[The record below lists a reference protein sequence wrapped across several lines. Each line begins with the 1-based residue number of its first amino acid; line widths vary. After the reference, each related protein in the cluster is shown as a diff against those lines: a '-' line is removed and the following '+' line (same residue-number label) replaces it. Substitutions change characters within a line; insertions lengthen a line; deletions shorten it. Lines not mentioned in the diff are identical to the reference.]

1 MRICSLLPSA
11 TEIVYALGLGDALV
25 GRSHACDYP
34 EAAAALPVVSRS
46 IRSVSHLSSA
56 EIDAA
61 IQQARASGNPLY
73 WIDAELLRELRPE
86 LILTQELCEVCAI
99 AGGSVFE
106 TAAQCL
112 DYQPQILTIRPNTL
126 GDILDNIE
134 NIAAA
139 AGAPERGATL
149 RQSLTARAGR
159 VAGGL
164 AELGA
169 NAAGDSNAARPANAI
184 GNSNAA
190 PPADA
195 IGNSNAPAG
204 AVPRRRVL
212 CLDWL
217 EPLRNTGQWIP
228 ELVELAGGAE
238 GLALAGG
245 RSRELAWPEITA
257 YAPEFLMI
265 MACAFDPERSRA
277 ETLSRLPHLPGWA
290 ELPAVQQGQVFIFD
304 GRIPSRHGP
313 RVVDVLEGLAEALY
327 PQQFR
332 HLAPPGVFAQLR
344 ITN

>member
-11 TEIVYALGLGDALV
+11 TEIVYALGLGAALV

-34 EAAAALPVVSRS
+34 EEATQLPVVSRS
-46 IRSVSHLSSA
+46 IRSVSHLGSG

-61 IQQARASGNPLY
+61 IQQARANGNPLY
-73 WIDAELLRELRPE
+73 WIDADLLRELRPD

-112 DYQPQILTIRPNTL
+112 DYQPHILTIRPNTL

-134 NIAAA
+134 NIANA
-139 AGAPERGATL
+139 AGTPERGAEL
-149 RQSLTARAGR
+149 RQSLTARVGR
-159 VAGGL
+159 VSGGL

-169 NAAGDSNAARPANAI
+169 AVPSNAAGYARAAPSNAAGYANA
-184 GNSNAA
+184 
-190 PPADA
+190 
-195 IGNSNAPAG
+195 AG
-204 AVPRRRVL
+204 PGVPRRRVL

-238 GLALAGG
+238 GLAAAGG
-245 RSRELAWPEITA
+245 RSRELAWPEVTA

-277 ETLSRLPHLPGWA
+277 ETLSRLPALPGWE

-304 GRIPSRHGP
+304 GRVPSRHGP
-313 RVVDVLEGLAEALY
+313 RVVDVLEGLAEAMY
-327 PQQFR
+327 PQRFR
-332 HLAPPGVFAQLR
+332 GLAPPGLFTQLR

>member
-11 TEIVYALGLGDALV
+11 TEIVYALGLGEALV

-34 EAAAALPVVSRS
+34 EAAAQLPVVSRS
-46 IRSVSHLSSA
+46 IRNVAHLSSA

-73 WIDAELLRELRPE
+73 WIDAALLRELRPD

-159 VAGGL
+159 IAGGL

-169 NAAGDSNAARPANAI
+169 NAAGDSVAGLANTA
-184 GNSNAA
+184 GDSNAA
-190 PPADA
+190 PCSNA

-238 GLALAGG
+238 GLAIPGG

-332 HLAPPGVFAQLR
+332 HLAPPGVFTQLR

>member
-11 TEIVYALGLGDALV
+11 TEIVYALGLGEALV

-34 EAAAALPVVSRS
+34 DAAAQLPVVSRS

-61 IQQARASGNPLY
+61 IQQARANGNPLY
-73 WIDAELLRELRPE
+73 WIDAALLRELRPD

-139 AGAPERGATL
+139 AGAPERGAAL

-159 VAGGL
+159 IAGGL

-169 NAAGDSNAARPANAI
+169 NAAGGANAI

-190 PPADA
+190 ACA
-195 IGNSNAPAG
+195 NAAGNSHAPAG

-228 ELVELAGGAE
+228 ELVALAGGAE
-238 GLALAGG
+238 GLAIPGG
-245 RSRELAWPEITA
+245 RSRELAWPEVTA

-332 HLAPPGVFAQLR
+332 NLAPPGVFAQLR
-344 ITN
+344 IAN

>member
-11 TEIVYALGLGDALV
+11 TEIVYALGLGEALV

-34 EAAAALPVVSRS
+34 EAAAQLPVVSRS
-46 IRSVSHLSSA
+46 IRSVSHLGSA

-61 IQQARASGNPLY
+61 IQQARANGNPLY
-73 WIDAELLRELRPE
+73 WIDAELLRELRPD

-139 AGAPERGATL
+139 AGAPERGAAL

-169 NAAGDSNAARPANAI
+169 NAAGDSVAGLANAARPAN
-184 GNSNAA
+184 
-190 PPADA
+190 A

-238 GLALAGG
+238 GLAIPGG

-277 ETLSRLPHLPGWA
+277 ETLSRLPHLPGWD